1 MLWNLLSLLKIVML
15 LFLSGNKITMCIFII
30 KLNMSNQY
38 ERDQKWTRDQRLLFV
53 LVKGGLSDI
62 IESVKGT
69 T

>member
-1 MLWNLLSLLKIVML
+1 
-15 LFLSGNKITMCIFII
+15 MCIFII